1 MPVNFVWRSFDPW
14 LGQNVSRFRHPP
26 IIVEQRKNYFI
37 FCFRGI
43 TPQLRGFIGLKWRV
57 EIHVMYDGDLWD
69 ILTDFDVAERRMAE
83 GKYRCAFC
91 IEPTDYPSREA
102 LWIGDA
108 FEPLL
113 LWANETLSEASRLL
127 IYGQPGGGARF
138 VELLTEGEEPQDHPD
153 WLVATYR
160 ISARYSDYSI
170 FGGP

>member
-1 MPVNFVWRSFDPW
+1 MHDV
-14 LGQNVSRFRHPP
+14 
-26 IIVEQRKNYFI
+26 
-37 FCFRGI
+37 
-43 TPQLRGFIGLKWRV
+43 
-57 EIHVMYDGDLWD
+57 DLWD
-69 ILTDFDVAERRMAE
+69 ILTDFDLAERRMAE

-91 IEPTDYPSREA
+91 IVLIDYPSREA
-102 LWIGDA
+102 LWIREA

-113 LWANETLSEASRLL
+113 LWANDTLSEASRLL

-160 ISARYSDYSI
+160 IPVRYSDSSI